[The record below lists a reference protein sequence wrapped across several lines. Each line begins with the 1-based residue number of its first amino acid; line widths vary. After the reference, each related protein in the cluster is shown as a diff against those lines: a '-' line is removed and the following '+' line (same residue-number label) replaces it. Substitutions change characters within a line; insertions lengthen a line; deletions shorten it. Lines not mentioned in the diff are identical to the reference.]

1 MNILLWIVQGLLCAM
16 FLYVGIIKL
25 VQPKEKL
32 ITSLGPWVEGVS
44 PGQLKLIGLL
54 EVAGAA
60 GLVLPIYLDI
70 YPILTPLAA
79 LGLGIT
85 MIGAI
90 MTHLNRDENKNMI
103 TNIVI
108 LGLCLLV
115 IIGRLMLVPVI
126 EFNF

>member
-25 VQPKEKL
+25 LQPKEKL
-32 ITSLGPWVEGVS
+32 IQSLGPWVEGVS

-60 GLVLPIYLDI
+60 GLILPMYLDI
-70 YPILTPLAA
+70 YPVLTPLAA
-79 LGLGIT
+79 LGLGVT

-90 MTHLNRDENKNMI
+90 MTHLNRDESKNMI
-103 TNIVI
+103 TNIII
-108 LGLCLLV
+108 LGLCLVV
-115 IIGRLMLVPVI
+115 IVGRLMLDPVI